1 MEIENISIDAQSTQD
16 VTKENVPG
24 NITENTGNVETT
36 KDNNQFETPKDD
48 NEDDLDD
55 DIILQISEKDNL
67 YLFKRLEKQINQSTS
82 LITEKIKSLASQM
95 ELIHVVKQQFED
107 HKFQTKKQ
115 IQLIN
120 TRMIEAELKADEL
133 QKRIEDL
140 ENENKSLKTEV
151 TKKSKKEIIH
161 VEDTIKKEQMD
172 QMENKVISLESIT
185 VQLKSKNESLE
196 NAIAKIEQNN
206 NITNERNFNELTS
219 QINILKASSQPQ
231 SQRGDMNRQS
241 ITNHIQR
248 EIRSWRN
255 VDENDSTTTT
265 DLMWEQRPQYYSD
278 NTPNDDNT
286 PTRDRTTNLVLLID
300 SNGKFIIPS
309 RLNRYKV
316 CVKFGCPTIQNVKN
330 KVDEMK
336 SSRFGLIPDQLLIH
350 VGTNDI
356 EHMSQEIFTDM
367 YKDLINDLKHPI
379 FSRCKIYISGLLH
392 RADRQLW
399 KVKIANRVLAQLCEI
414 NNVTFIKHD
423 NISDNSQMFD
433 DKHLNRYSGFPIFLN
448 NLRSTLFEIT
458 PGRRPYN
465 NGRFRYGPPRSMKNI
480 SFWPTPFLQ
489 PAGPNFIPNFGPAP
503 RFN

>member
-248 EIRSWRN
+248 EIRSWGN

-278 NTPNDDNT
+278 NTLNDDNT

-316 CVKFGCPTIQNVKN
+316 CVKFDCPTIQNVKN

-336 SSRFGLIPDQLLIH
+336 SSRFGSIPDQLLIH
-350 VGTNDI
+350 V
-356 EHMSQEIFTDM
+356 
-367 YKDLINDLKHPI
+367 
-379 FSRCKIYISGLLH
+379 
-392 RADRQLW
+392 
-399 KVKIANRVLAQLCEI
+399 
-414 NNVTFIKHD
+414 
-423 NISDNSQMFD
+423 
-433 DKHLNRYSGFPIFLN
+433 
-448 NLRSTLFEIT
+448 
-458 PGRRPYN
+458 
-465 NGRFRYGPPRSMKNI
+465 
-480 SFWPTPFLQ
+480 
-489 PAGPNFIPNFGPAP
+489 
-503 RFN
+503 